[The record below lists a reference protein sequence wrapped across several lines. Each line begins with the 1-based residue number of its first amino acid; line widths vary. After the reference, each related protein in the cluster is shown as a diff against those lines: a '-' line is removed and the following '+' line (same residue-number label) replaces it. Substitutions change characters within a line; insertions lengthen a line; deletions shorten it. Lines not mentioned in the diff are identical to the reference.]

1 MRIKYIIL
9 SVIVTLAAIT
19 IQFARYYP
27 IACNNYAANGI
38 KAEITKK
45 INSSFAEG
53 LDYESIAYKDIANIN
68 KKNDGTISSINV
80 DTGMLNAVALKFSN
94 KIIECIENTENS
106 FGIPLGNALGSKIL
120 SGKGAKINVNILP
133 IGAPEYEIESKLLS
147 SGINQTLHRISI
159 CFKTEIQCL
168 APFHESKCSINTTIV
183 IAETLIVG
191 EVPEVILH
199 R

>member
-9 SVIVTLAAIT
+9 SVIVTLLAIT

-27 IACNNYAANGI
+27 IACNNYAEKGI
-38 KAEITKK
+38 KAEITKE
-45 INSSFAEG
+45 INNTFADI
-53 LDYESIAYKDIANIN
+53 LDSESIDYNNIANIN
-68 KKNDGTISSINV
+68 ERTDGSISSINV
-80 DTGMLNAVALKFSN
+80 DTAKLNAVALKFSN
-94 KIIECIENTENS
+94 EIIDSIENAENS
-106 FGIPLGNALGSKIL
+106 FGIPLGNALGSKML